1 MFWIVIV
8 SLGVAWV
15 LQSFF
20 SFKQSQAF
28 GKLFVELRRKGRV
41 AMGRFKGGLVQ
52 GAIVLFAIDDDGV
65 ILEGHKL
72 QGVTVAAR
80 FARFDLYDGQD
91 LHEIDPQLAKRY
103 GGPALRA
110 VENARENLRIVT
122 AGGQPPEPPSALT
135 RVLRR
140 LPTPKF
146 VKERKKAKPAP
157 AGALIPKAPEKAR
170 IKVSRTT
177 RSADD
182 RGPKEGLRTEGSA

>member
-1 MFWIVIV
+1 MFWIVII
-8 SLGVAWV
+8 SLGVAWL

-52 GAIVLFAIDDDGV
+52 GVIVLFAIDDDGI

-72 QGVTVAAR
+72 QGVTVGAR
-80 FARFDLYDGQD
+80 FKRFDLYDGQD
-91 LHEIDPQLAKRY
+91 LHEIDPHLAKRH
-103 GGPALRA
+103 GGPALKA
-110 VENARENLRIVT
+110 IENARENLRIVT

-135 RVLRR
+135 RLIRR
-140 LPTPKF
+140 LPTPRF
-146 VKERKKAKPAP
+146 LQERKKAKPAP
-157 AGALIPKAPEKAR
+157 AAAVIPMAPEKAR

-177 RSADD
+177 RS
-182 RGPKEGLRTEGSA
+182 GG